1 MKNSIWIIGGGY
13 MAKEY
18 AKVLDAQN
26 KEFIIIDKTNKE
38 AEFFKKRYGV
48 NLLSGGLEKI
58 LKTDIRI
65 KTAIIATSINMLS
78 RCCIALLK
86 HGTNNILLEKP
97 GALTIKDLKRIKT
110 ISEKKN
116 ANVHIA
122 YNRRFYQSVIKLKN
136 HINKNEEITSCF
148 VDFTERSV
156 SISKS
161 KLSKETKEK
170 MIYSN
175 SSHMFDLFFYLCGHP
190 KKLST
195 YNKGKI
201 EWHPNASI
209 FSGSGL
215 TINNILFSYFADW
228 GSAGRWK
235 IDIRT
240 NKKNFILQPIEE
252 LKVMHK
258 DSFEIYDININSE
271 LDKAFKPGIYIQ
283 TKLFLQKKFDNFCN
297 IDYQIES
304 FKYLKKIGN
313 YNE

>member
-1 MKNSIWIIGGGY
+1 MKNIIWIVGGGY

-18 AKVLDAQN
+18 AKVLKAQD
-26 KEFIIIDKTNKE
+26 KKFIVVDKTNKE
-38 AEFFKKRYGV
+38 AEFFKEEYGAE
-48 NLLSGGLEKI
+48 LISGGLENI
-58 LKTDIRI
+58 LKTKVKI
-65 KTAIIATSINMLS
+65 KTAIIATTIDILS
-78 RCCIALLK
+78 KCCIELLK

-97 GALTIKDLKRIKT
+97 GALNINDLKKIKM
-110 ISEKKN
+110 ISKKKN

-122 YNRRFYQSVIKLKN
+122 YNRRFYQSVIKLKQS
-136 HINKNEEITSCF
+136 INKNEKITGCF
-148 VDFTERSV
+148 VDFTERSEL
-156 SISKS
+156 INKS
-161 KLSKETKEK
+161 KLSKEAKEK

-190 KKLST
+190 KKLSP

-201 EWHPNASI
+201 DWHPTGSV

-240 NKKNFILQPIEE
+240 NKRNFILQPIEE
-252 LKVMHK
+252 LKLMQK
-258 DSFEIYDININSE
+258 KSFEIVNCNINSK
-271 LDKAFKPGIYIQ
+271 LDIMFKPGLYLQ
-283 TKLFLQKKFDNFCN
+283 TKLFLRKKFSNFCT
-297 IDYQIES
+297 IDYQIKS
-304 FKYLKKIGN
+304 FKYLKKIGS